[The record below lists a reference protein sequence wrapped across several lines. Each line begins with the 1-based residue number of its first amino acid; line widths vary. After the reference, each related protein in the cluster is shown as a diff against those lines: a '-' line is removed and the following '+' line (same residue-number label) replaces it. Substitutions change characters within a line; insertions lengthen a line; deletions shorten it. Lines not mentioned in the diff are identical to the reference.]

1 METIE
6 YKSNKLI
13 EKIIQPDNSV
23 TIITDFGEVIKAVS
37 DLDKRVKILE
47 NKAV

>member
-13 EKIIQPDNSV
+13 EKITQPDNSV
-23 TIITDFGEVIKAVS
+23 TIITDFGELIKAVS
-37 DLDKRVKILE
+37 DLDKRVKELE
-47 NKAV
+47 NEVI